1 VPFCRVEIP
10 LGSQTL
16 FLETGKLA
24 KQAHGAVVVGLG
36 ETLTLTAVC
45 EGPPIPGRDF
55 FPLMVDYRE
64 KTYAAGKFP
73 GGFIKREGRPTT
85 KEILTSRLIDRPIR
99 PLFPSNYLNEVQIL
113 TSGMS
118 FDRENDPDVLC
129 MIGASAA
136 LHVSHIPFL
145 KITGSVRVGRVRNEL
160 VVMPT
165 ASQMEE
171 SDLDLIVAGTGEA
184 ITMIEGF
191 SREMPEEAMAAAIL
205 FAHDQIRKIIALIED
220 FRGKAG
226 LAPKE
231 LPPPPPVNPV
241 KAILKD
247 KYYGEFRE
255 LKQTAGKLARKDAI
269 KALRERV
276 YDALIPETGD
286 GPYPP
291 EQVAQA
297 FDWLEEHVVRSL
309 ILEGKRIDGRT
320 PKDIRQITCEAGV
333 LPRVH
338 GSALFTRGETQ
349 ALVTVVLG
357 TAADEQRVD
366 GLSDEISKRFMLD
379 YNFPPFSVGE
389 CKPIRGPG
397 RREIGHGALAERSLK
412 PVVPGTDKFPYTI
425 RLVSDILESN
435 GSSSMA
441 SVCGGTLALMDAGVP
456 ISDPVAGISIGL
468 VKEADKWTLLTDI
481 MGDEDHFGD
490 MDFKVAGTV
499 RGITGIQ
506 LDLKIDGI
514 SEDIIRATLTQARDA
529 RREIL
534 KAIVLTL
541 RFPRAET
548 SRYAPR
554 MLRVKINPEK
564 IGLLIGPGGKTIRGI
579 QDQTGAKLDIQ
590 EDGTV
595 EIAHASAEGAEAAKL
610 IVESL
615 CEEVRIGKIYQGRVT
630 SVKDFGA
637 FIEILPGRD
646 GLCHISELDD
656 KFVDRVDAVCKV
668 GDVMKVKVIAID
680 DQDRVKLSRKA
691 VLREERGGAPPPG
704 GDAPRPPQPPRG
716 GDRPQRRD

>member
-1 VPFCRVEIP
+1 MPFCRVEIQ
-10 LGSQTL
+10 LGSQKL
-16 FLETGKLA
+16 FLETGKIA

-36 ETLTLTAVC
+36 DTWTLTAAC
-45 EGPPIPGRDF
+45 EGSPIPGRDF
-55 FPLMVDYRE
+55 FPLVVDYRE

-99 PLFPSNYLNEVQIL
+99 PLFPADYLNEVQIL

-145 KITGSVRVGRVRNEL
+145 KVTGSVRVGRIRNEF

-165 ASQMEE
+165 ISQMEE
-171 SDLDLIVAGTGEA
+171 SDLDLIVAGTRDA

-191 SREMPEEAMAAAIL
+191 SREMSEEAMAAAIQ
-205 FAHDQIRKIIALIED
+205 FGHEQIRKIIGLIEE
-220 FRGKAG
+220 FRTKAG
-226 LAPKE
+226 LPVKE
-231 LPPPPPVNPV
+231 LPPAPPVNPV
-241 KAILKD
+241 KAILKQ
-247 KYYGEFRE
+247 KYYSEFRE
-255 LKQTAGKLARKDAI
+255 LKQTAGKHARADAI
-269 KALRERV
+269 RALRDRIF
-276 YDALIPETGD
+276 DAMVPENGTSEFT
-286 GPYPP
+286 PP
-291 EQVAQA
+291 QVAQA

-320 PKDIRQITCEAGV
+320 PKDIRQITCEAGI

-357 TAADEQRVD
+357 TASDEQRVD

-412 PVVPGTDKFPYTI
+412 PVIPGTDKFPYTI

-441 SVCGGTLALMDAGVP
+441 SVCGGTLSLMDAGVP
-456 ISDPVAGISIGL
+456 ITDPVAGISIGL
-468 VKEADKWTLLTDI
+468 VKEGDRWTLLTDI

-514 SEDIIRATLTQARDA
+514 TEDIIKATLDQARDA

-534 KAIVLTL
+534 KSIVMTL
-541 RFPRAET
+541 RYPRGET
-548 SRYAPR
+548 SRFAPR
-554 MLRVKINPEK
+554 MLRIKINPEK
-564 IGLLIGPGGKTIRGI
+564 IGLLIGPQGKTIRGI
-579 QDQTGAKLDIQ
+579 QDATGAKLDIS

-595 EIAHASAEGAEAAKL
+595 EIAHATAEGAEAAKL

-615 CEEVRIGKIYQGRVT
+615 CEEVRIGKIYEGRVT

-656 KFVDRVDAVCKV
+656 KFVDKVDSVCRV
-668 GDVMKVKVIAID
+668 GDMMKVKVIAID

-691 VLREERGGAPPPG
+691 VLREQRGGAP
-704 GDAPRPPQPPRG
+704 APAG
-716 GDRPQRRD
+716 GDRPPR

>member
-1 VPFCRVEIP
+1 VQFCRVETQ
-10 LGSQTL
+10 LGGQTL

-36 ETLTLTAVC
+36 ETLTLTAAC

-99 PLFPSNYLNEVQIL
+99 PLFPVGYINEVQIL
-113 TSGMS
+113 TSAMS
-118 FDRENDPDVLC
+118 FDRENDPDILC

-136 LHVSHIPFL
+136 LHISHIPFTQV
-145 KITGSVRVGRVRNEL
+145 TGSVRIGRVRNEL

-165 ASQMEE
+165 TTQMEE
-171 SDLDLIVAGTGEA
+171 SDLDLIVAGTKDA

-191 SREMPEEAMAAAIL
+191 SREMSEDAMAQAIQ
-205 FAHDQIRKIIALIED
+205 FGHDQIRKIIALIEE
-220 FRGKAG
+220 FRSKAG
-226 LAPKE
+226 LGHKQ
-231 LPPPPPVNPV
+231 LPPAAPPNPAKDV
-241 KAILKD
+241 LKQ
-247 KYYGEFRE
+247 KYGAEFRT
-255 LKQTAGKLARKDAI
+255 LKQTAGKHARADAI
-269 KALRERV
+269 KALRERIFDELV
-276 YDALIPETGD
+276 PESGD
-286 GPYPP
+286 GPYTP
-291 EQVAQA
+291 EQVAGA
-297 FDWLEEHVVRSL
+297 FESLEEHVVRSL
-309 ILEGKRIDGRT
+309 ILEGKRIDGRGT
-320 PKDIRQITCEAGV
+320 KDIRQLTCEVGI

-349 ALVTVVLG
+349 ALVTIVLG

-366 GLSDEISKRFMLD
+366 GLNDEISKRFMLD

-412 PVVPGTDKFPYTI
+412 PVVPSTEKFPYTI
-425 RLVSDILESN
+425 RVVSDILESN

-468 VKEADKWTLLTDI
+468 VKEKDKFTLLTDI

-514 SEDIIRATLTQARDA
+514 NEEIIRATLDQAREA

-534 KAIVLTL
+534 KAIVTAL

-548 SRYAPR
+548 SRHAPR

-579 QDQTGAKLDIQ
+579 QDATGAKLDIG

-595 EIAHASAEGAEAAKL
+595 EIAHASAEGAEAAKQA
-610 IVESL
+610 VEAL
-615 CEEVRIGKIYQGRVT
+615 CEEVRVGKIYKGRVT

-656 KFVDRVDAVCKV
+656 KFVDKVDSVCRV
-668 GDVMKVKVIAID
+668 GDIMEVKVIAID

-691 VLREERGGAPPPG
+691 VLREQQGGKPAPAG
-704 GDAPRPPQPPRG
+704 GETRPPRPPQ
-716 GDRPQRRD
+716 